1 VRSRVSLDGVWAARL
16 DPDDCGL
23 AEGWHAP
30 DTPFDRELPVPMA
43 WQAADGELRQY
54 AGVMWYRRTFDLP
67 PEGLAV
73 AAPALRFGAVDYRAR
88 VWVNGREVGGHEGG
102 YTPFELEI
110 DQAVRSGQNTLT
122 LRVED
127 PADLSEIPHGKQG
140 GRWYTASSGPWQSV
154 WLLSRPRDRVL
165 DVRIH
170 PDAARGAAGVR
181 VRCLVSEELGPV
193 RLTLA
198 AFDGASEVAVAAA
211 SALVSHAEASAW
223 CRLEFP
229 AARLWEPDAPHLY
242 RLRVTL
248 SRDDGT
254 EIDACEE
261 RFGLRSFEA
270 RDGRLYLN
278 GKPFYVRG
286 ALDQAFWP
294 NTLYTPPSD
303 DEIEREIRLA
313 REMGLNL
320 LRKHIK
326 PEDPRYLDAADRL
339 GMLIWAEPPNPDR
352 FTPTARAALRRDLFE
367 MVERDFN
374 HPSVVVWSL
383 YNEDWGVP
391 NLWSD
396 RGAQE
401 WVAGLYREL
410 RALDPTRPICDNSGW
425 AHVVTDLNDYHE
437 YYAAPDRIER
447 FRERLDFVR
456 RHPEDNFASGWSPR
470 GEPILVSEW
479 GNWGLPDPA
488 LGRERSGGQDPYW
501 YRYDRAYARPSSW
514 PPALVEDSPVER
526 MKTIA
531 GFEERFRGL
540 GLDRIFESP
549 AALCVHLQRRA
560 FRSLK
565 AQLEEMRRRPEIV
578 GHVVTEL
585 TDVEWEANG
594 WLDYWRQPKSW
605 HGDLALINEQIALI
619 PIAERPNVWGGD
631 PVVVE
636 LHVQNT
642 TDRPI
647 RGRVRW
653 RLETSN
659 LGGEL
664 SAEVGPFATA
674 RLPDAIRFRAPG
686 GQARAARLDLELVE
700 DARVVTRGYAE
711 LAFAPRAAGVVDGL
725 RLAVTG
731 FERVFR
737 QRLERQGYRVRGAAG
752 EPSVGIASRL
762 DEPVWSFLQGGGR
775 VLYLAGASDETAS
788 RAGLRFAPLPPG
800 ESWRMAAGAAWARVD
815 RLAPVPL
822 LPELGWEVSGI
833 FPHQAIDAASL
844 RPGDE
849 TLVGWIEGWLANPG
863 AFALRRAEGRG
874 RLLATT
880 FRFEDAY
887 GVDPVA
893 TLLLNRL
900 VELLLEA

>member
-1 VRSRVSLDGVWAARL
+1 VRSWVSLDGVWSARL
-16 DPDDCGL
+16 DPDDRGL

-30 DTPFDRELPVPMA
+30 DRPFDRQLRVPMP
-43 WQAADGELRQY
+43 WQVADPALRRY
-54 AGVMWYRRTFDLP
+54 AGVLWYRRAFDVP
-67 PEGLAV
+67 SRWRESSV
-73 AAPALRFGAVDYRAR
+73 AIRFGAVDYRAR

-102 YTPFELEI
+102 YTPFEVEI
-110 DQAVRSGQNTLT
+110 GDAVQPGENTVT

-127 PADLSEIPHGKQG
+127 PADLGEVPHGKQG
-140 GRWYTASSGPWQSV
+140 GRWYTATSGPWQSV
-154 WLLSRPRDRVL
+154 HLLARPRERVERITCFPDAL
-165 DVRIH
+165 QGAVRIE
-170 PDAARGAAGVR
+170 VR
-181 VRCLVSEELGPV
+181 
-193 RLTLA
+193 
-198 AFDGASEVAVAAA
+198 
-211 SALVSHAEASAW
+211 
-223 CRLEFP
+223 CRLEETAPRRLDVAVFGEGE
-229 AARLWEPDAPHLY
+229 AAGAEARTLVSAEAPVATVELRIPEPRLWAPDAPHLY
-242 RLRVTL
+242 RAAAVLLGESGDRVV
-248 SRDDGT
+248 
-254 EIDACEE
+254 E
-261 RFGLRSFEA
+261 RFGLRTFEA
-270 RDGRLYLN
+270 RDGRLFLN
-278 GKPFYVRG
+278 EQPFYIRG

-294 NTLYTPPSD
+294 ATLYTLPSD
-303 DEIEREIRLA
+303 EEIEREIRLA
-313 REMGLNL
+313 KEMGLNL

-339 GMLIWAEPPNPDR
+339 GMLIWAEPANPDR
-352 FTPTARAALRRDLFE
+352 FTPAARAALRRDLLE
-367 MVERDFN
+367 MVERDVN
-374 HPSVVVWSL
+374 HPSVVVWGL

-396 RGAQE
+396 REAQE
-401 WVAGLYREL
+401 WVARL
-410 RALDPTRPICDNSGW
+410 RGEVKALDPTRPVCDNSGW

-437 YYAAPDRIER
+437 YYAAPDRIGR
-447 FRERLDFVR
+447 FRERLDFVLG
-456 RHPEDNFASGWSPR
+456 HPEDNFAQGWPPR

-488 LGRERSGGQDPYW
+488 LGRATSGGEDPYW
-501 YRYDRAYARPSSW
+501 YHYDRSYARPSSL
-514 PPALVEDSPVER
+514 PAAAPEDSPVER

-540 GLDRIFESP
+540 GLDRAFDSP
-549 AALCVHLQRRA
+549 SALCAHLQRRA

-585 TDVEWEANG
+585 TDVEWEGNG

-605 HGDLALINEQIALI
+605 HRELARINDPIALI

-647 RGRVRW
+647 RGQVRW

-664 SAEVGPFATA
+664 SVEAAPFATA
-674 RLPDAIRFRAPG
+674 RLPDAVRFRAPG
-686 GQARAARLDLELVE
+686 GQPRAARLDVELVE
-700 DARVVTRGYAE
+700 DARVVTSSYAE
-711 LAFAPRAAGVVDGL
+711 LAFAPRAAGVVDGV
-725 RLAVTG
+725 RLGVVG

-737 QRLERQGYRVRGAAG
+737 QRLERQGYRARGAADPPAVVVAG
-752 EPSVGIASRL
+752 RL
-762 DEPVWSFLQGGGR
+762 DDGVWSFLQGGGR
-775 VLYLAGASDETAS
+775 VLYLAGAADETAA

-822 LPELGWEVSGI
+822 VPELGWEVSEI

-844 RPGDE
+844 RREDE
-849 TLVGWIEGWLANPG
+849 TLVGWLEGWLANAG
-863 AFALRRAEGRG
+863 AFAVLRSEGHG

-880 FRFEDAY
+880 FRVEDAY

-893 TLLLNRL
+893 TLLLNRF
-900 VELLLEA
+900 VALLLEAR